1 MTGPYT
7 GDPEL
12 TPEQEEVIRQPAG
25 AMTLVTAGAGSGK
38 TYTLVRRLD
47 QLVREQGLA
56 AREILVLSFSRASVR
71 ELRNR
76 LVRDGAAAQY
86 VRTQTF
92 DSWALELLTEID
104 SHTDWRS
111 QNFEERIRAATK
123 AIDAGDADG
132 RYEEAL
138 RHVIIDEVQDLVGER
153 REMVEALLGRYDC
166 GFTVVGDS
174 AQAIYGFQ
182 SQDPSERPGEFFIWL
197 RNTFGEDLVEL
208 HLTKNFRAR
217 TEEARLALALGSE
230 LQRTDRVAT
239 SGPHLYNRL
248 YTALGRTLEFGSL
261 DDQFVCDSLRNYDGT
276 SAILCRTNGQALL
289 ISEQLHKAGVTHRLQ
304 RAAQDRAVPAWV
316 ASLFR
321 SVDASQ
327 LTRSQF
333 DEVFPAVLSVGDLDR
348 DTTWDLL
355 IRHSSSRGGR
365 TIDLVRLRSMLASG
379 RIPDE
384 LTAQSPSQLLVSS
397 FHRAKGLEFDRV
409 LVTDPGPV
417 RDGRNTDVDEEARML
432 YVAMTR
438 PRDDLWRLVAPDTR
452 FIRKDDRTNRW
463 GRYHWQRSW
472 RLGLELTGGDV
483 HSDQPAGAYGF
494 VGDPTELQQHLATA
508 VLTGDELIL
517 ERVNGETD
525 DQRRS
530 PLYLIRHG
538 DRLIGAVS
546 DRFRSAMYRYMQLGR
561 GSSPRS
567 WPALITGARVDAI
580 ETVVGSSLS
589 GASSGLGPHGV
600 WLAPRLT
607 GLTWFSYEQKSREEP
622 VNV

>member
-1 MTGPYT
+1 MTGPYA

-12 TPEQEEVIRQPAG
+12 TPEQEEVIQQPAE

-38 TYTLVRRLD
+38 THTLVRRLHR
-47 QLVREQGLA
+47 LVQEEGLR

-71 ELRNR
+71 ELRSR
-76 LVRDGAAAQY
+76 LARDGAAAQY

-92 DSWALELLTEID
+92 DSWALELLSEID
-104 SHTDWRS
+104 SHIDWRS
-111 QNFEERIRAATK
+111 QNFEERIRATTR

-138 RHVIIDEVQDLVGER
+138 RHVVIDEVQDLVGER

-182 SQDPSERPGEFFIWL
+182 SQDPAERPGEFFIWL

-208 HLTKNFRAR
+208 HLTRNFRAR
-217 TEEARLALALGSE
+217 TEEARLALALGSK
-230 LQRTDRVAT
+230 LQLTDRVTAP
-239 SGPHLYNRL
+239 GPHLYNRL
-248 YTALGRTLEFGSL
+248 RTALGGTLEFGSL
-261 DDQFVCDSLRNYDGT
+261 DDQFVCDSLRKYDGT
-276 SAILCRTNGQALL
+276 SAILCRTNSQALL
-289 ISEQLHKAGVTHRLQ
+289 TSELLHKGGVAHRLQ
-304 RAAQDRAVPAWV
+304 RAAQDRAVPAWM
-316 ASLFR
+316 AALFR

-333 DEVFPAVLSVGDLDR
+333 DEVFPAVPSVGDLDR

-355 IRHSSSRGGR
+355 IRHSSPRGRR
-365 TIDLVRLRSMLASG
+365 TVDLVGLRSALVSG

-384 LTAQSPSQLLVSS
+384 LTAQPPSALLVSS

-409 LVTDPGPV
+409 LVTDPGPLQ
-417 RDGRNTDVDEEARML
+417 DGRGTDPDEEARML

-438 PRDDLWRLVAPDTR
+438 PRDDLWHLAAPDTR

-472 RLGLELTGGDV
+472 RLGLELTSGDV

-494 VGDPTELQQHLATA
+494 AGDPTELQQYLETA
-508 VLTGDELIL
+508 VLTGDELVL
-517 ERVNGETD
+517 ERVNDETD
-525 DQRRS
+525 DQGHS
-530 PLYLIRHG
+530 PPYLIRHS

-546 DRFRSAMYRYMQLGR
+546 DPFRSTLYRYMQLGR
-561 GSSPRS
+561 GSNPRS

-580 ETVVGSSLS
+580 ETVVGSPLS
-589 GASSGLGPHGV
+589 GASSGLGPHGI

-607 GLTWFSYEQKSREEP
+607 GLTWFSYEKKSREES
-622 VNV
+622 VDV